1 MDQLPPISYL
11 DTLDDK
17 VNLLSQNLSGHSIQ
31 GGYVEF
37 SILEET
43 YVHFFTSA
51 HALKFIGRY
60 LKQGKPLKGLRQY
73 IMQYYAP
80 QVLGVHELSEQQ
92 IIIWNYEFD
101 LSTESQPPAFSG
113 TKGFRS

>member
-1 MDQLPPISYL
+1 MDQLPMISYSNTMDNNL
-11 DTLDDK
+11 
-17 VNLLSQNLSGHSIQ
+17 NLLSQNLSGHSIQ

-43 YVHFFTSA
+43 YVHFFTSEQ
-51 HALKFIGRY
+51 ALQYIGYY

-73 IMQYYAP
+73 IKYYYAP
-80 QVLGVHELSEQQ
+80 QVLGIQNISEQQ

-101 LSTESQPPAFSG
+101 LSVEPQAV
-113 TKGFRS
+113 